1 MIKDKQMT
9 KAGRREFFRRILTV
23 SILITGLSQ
32 FGYGHTILALAL
44 IVGSVLIYTYIP
56 AVPIPA
62 KALVYDA
69 GMSQTGPD
77 WIGFVLS
84 SLAFVAPIWF
94 AINEPHW
101 GTIHPSSVLLWPMA
115 LATSSF
121 WIIGALYSSY
131 WIEIKPRKLIIS
143 STFSV
148 HEVPFNTIKRVKS
161 YRRGLPKWL
170 YMLMPLMLM
179 KGQVAGAGSLL
190 LTQKR
195 TGIELILKTG
205 KSVSIADSG
214 FEGEIIQILQ
224 ALDKHGVKL
233 AATYQKRLKKIAE
246 AQK

>member
-1 MIKDKQMT
+1 M
-9 KAGRREFFRRILTV
+9 L
-23 SILITGLSQ
+23 L
-32 FGYGHTILALAL
+32 
-44 IVGSVLIYTYIP
+44 VGSVLVYIYLP
-56 AVPIPA
+56 AVPVPV
-62 KALVYDA
+62 KALVYNA

-94 AINEPHW
+94 AISEPNW
-101 GTIHPSSVLLWPMA
+101 GTIHPSSMLLWPMA

-148 HEVPFNTIKRVKS
+148 NEVPFKTIKRAKS

-170 YMLMPLMLM
+170 YLLMPLMLM
-179 KGQVAGAGSLL
+179 KGQTAGAGSLL

-195 TGIELILKTG
+195 TGIELVLKSG

-214 FEGEIIQILQ
+214 FEEEIIQILQ

-233 AATYQKRLKKIAE
+233 AATFKRRLQKKGKRSRRKTTKVTPAI
-246 AQK
+246 QNIK